1 MKRTNIILSSTM
13 SQIDSYIWV
22 GSCSDACNTEFV
34 DERGIQH
41 IICCAEEYK
50 YPPGFLILQQRS
62 DQWYRVPIVDNVA
75 DKLTE
80 GYFKDAAAK
89 LNEWVSEGRQV
100 LVHCREGKSR
110 SVSVVMAYYMIY
122 KGWSFDMAYWH
133 LKTRRAVTNPWYEY
147 IPILRAIGAKE
158 PYVFL
163 DR

>member
-1 MKRTNIILSSTM
+1 M
-13 SQIDSYIWV
+13 SQIDTLIWV
-22 GSCSDACNTEFV
+22 GSCSDACNTNFMYQ
-34 DERGIQH
+34 RGIEH

-50 YPPGFLILQQRS
+50 YPPGFLILQQKS
-62 DQWYRVPIVDNVA
+62 DQWYRVPIMDNVA

-89 LNEWVSEGRQV
+89 LNEWVSNEMEV

-122 KGWSFDMAYWH
+122 KGWTFDMAYWH
-133 LKTRRAVTNPWYEY
+133 LKTRRAVTNPYQDY
-147 IPILRAIGAKE
+147 VPILRAIGAKE

>member
-1 MKRTNIILSSTM
+1 MY
-13 SQIDSYIWV
+13 Q
-22 GSCSDACNTEFV
+22 
-34 DERGIQH
+34 RGIEH

-50 YPPGFLILQQRS
+50 YPPGFIILQHKT
-62 DQWYRVPIVDNVA
+62 DQWYRVPIKDNVA

-89 LNEWVSEGRQV
+89 LNEWVSNEMEV

-133 LKTRRAVTNPWYEY
+133 LKTRRAIINPYQDY
-147 IPILRAIGAKE
+147 LPILRAIGAKE

-163 DR
+163 ER

>member
-1 MKRTNIILSSTM
+1 M
-13 SQIDSYIWV
+13 SQIDTFIWV
-22 GSCSDACNTEFV
+22 GSCSDACNTDFMYQ
-34 DERGIQH
+34 RGIEH

-50 YPPGFLILQQRS
+50 YPPGFLILQNKT

-89 LNEWVSEGRQV
+89 LNEWVSNEMEV

-133 LKTRRAVTNPWYEY
+133 LKTRRAVTNPWYQY
-147 IPILRAIGAKE
+147 VPILRAIGAKE

>member
-1 MKRTNIILSSTM
+1 M
-13 SQIDSYIWV
+13 SQIDTLIWV
-22 GSCSDACNTEFV
+22 GSCSDACNTNFMYQ
-34 DERGIQH
+34 RGIEH

-50 YPPGFLILQQRS
+50 YPPGFLILQQKS
-62 DQWYRVPIVDNVA
+62 DQWYRVPIMDNVA

-89 LNEWVSEGRQV
+89 LNEWVSNEMEV

-122 KGWSFDMAYWH
+122 KGWTFDMAYWH
-133 LKTRRAVTNPWYEY
+133 LKTRRAVTNPWYQY